1 MTDSNSPDL
10 GFSPKGLFI
19 GGGWEEAADGRT
31 FESINPANGEHLG
44 DVPLAGEADVDR
56 AVAAAKRAFADW
68 GGLPIKER
76 AQALNAYADKLVE
89 HKDELAL
96 LDSVDSGNALSGMK
110 GDVEWT
116 AATLRFFAGLL
127 TKIKGETSSQA
138 TGHLNLTHRQ
148 PYGVVAKINAFNH
161 PFRFCV

>member
-1 MTDSNSPDL
+1 MANSNSPDL

-56 AVAAAKRAFADW
+56 AVAAAKLAFADW
-68 GGLPIKER
+68 GRLPIKER
-76 AQALNAYADKLVE
+76 AQALNAFADKLVE

-96 LDSVDSGNALSGMK
+96 MDSVDSGNALSGMK
-110 GDVEWT
+110 GDVDWT

-127 TKIKGETSSQA
+127 TEIKGETSSQA
-138 TGHLNLTHRQ
+138 AGHLNLTR
-148 PYGVVAKINAFNH
+148 
-161 PFRFCV
+161 R